1 MLDKPYVVV
10 DLETTGLDPSEDTI
24 LEMAAL
30 RFEKGHL
37 VQQFCTLVNPGK
49 PIPPYIQHL
58 TGIREDMVREAPFLE
73 EVLPDFLS
81 ILRGATLI
89 AHNAAFDMAFLAK
102 ALGSPWSGP
111 VLDTLELSRILF
123 PWFPSHKLHIL
134 ARQFKLDLTEEH
146 RALADAKATA
156 QLLEILWRET
166 LKLRPIL
173 LKRFR
178 EIVPPRLT
186 PWFTTALSAPLPN
199 SCTEV
204 AASRELKF
212 TEREEKVRAE
222 EVAFSLETIVKILR
236 PEGMLSQAL
245 PGYEYR
251 PQQEQVLKVIF
262 QALKEGKHAL
272 VEAGTGTGKSLAYL
286 LPAIFWACQKGC
298 RVAIATHTISLQ
310 EQLWYKDIP
319 LLQRLLPFSFRA
331 AILKGRSNY
340 ICRRRLLEWEENL
353 PSLGTPE
360 RVFTLRLWRWLDF
373 TSTGDWSEFK
383 TLPEEEEW
391 KNLLSSD
398 NETCLGSHCPYHNG
412 SCFVT
417 AARRRAEEA
426 DIFIVNHSL
435 LFSDLRRG
443 NQVLP
448 HFSYLIVDEAH
459 HLEDT
464 ATEHLAIS
472 LSQATLHYFFHRLQG
487 KTRPLGYL
495 AKLNSLAEKLSPAKK
510 APLLSQIEKSFWAS
524 LEAKEATE
532 EFFTALK
539 FLWEA
544 SEKNDRQD
552 FALRLAGKVKELPA
566 WEFVLEAAGVL
577 EETWE
582 RLKYELE
589 KLVPLLEDIG
599 ATLQAKE
606 AERLSAALKSYLDS
620 LLHILD
626 NSEDKEVAW
635 MEKGPNGGF
644 TLYSAPLEVGSWLMD
659 MLFQTKES
667 IVFTSATLQVNKSF
681 SFFCRRT
688 GLELLPEERLIT
700 CSVGTPFNYST
711 QARFFIVTDLPNPG
725 HLSDEDYASATAEPI
740 LEISRA
746 SEGRTLVLCNS
757 HRFLRAIYEN
767 LRSLSPT
774 EVLLGQGIDGHR
786 FQLIEEFCRHP
797 QAILL
802 GAATFWEGI
811 DLPGDLLRCL
821 IIPRLPFPSPNVPVL
836 AARLESLADQGEDP
850 FMNLSLP
857 LAVIRFRQGFGR
869 LIRRSTDRGA
879 AVILDRRIISKRY
892 GSCFWSSLPE
902 IKWTP
907 GSVKDIIS
915 QLKLWFSL

>member
-1 MLDKPYVVV
+1 
-10 DLETTGLDPSEDTI
+10 
-24 LEMAAL
+24 
-30 RFEKGHL
+30 
-37 VQQFCTLVNPGK
+37 
-49 PIPPYIQHL
+49 
-58 TGIREDMVREAPFLE
+58 
-73 EVLPDFLS
+73 
-81 ILRGATLI
+81 
-89 AHNAAFDMAFLAK
+89 
-102 ALGSPWSGP
+102 
-111 VLDTLELSRILF
+111 
-123 PWFPSHKLHIL
+123 
-134 ARQFKLDLTEEH
+134 
-146 RALADAKATA
+146 
-156 QLLEILWRET
+156 
-166 LKLRPIL
+166 
-173 LKRFR
+173 
-178 EIVPPRLT
+178 
-186 PWFTTALSAPLPN
+186 
-199 SCTEV
+199 
-204 AASRELKF
+204 
-212 TEREEKVRAE
+212 
-222 EVAFSLETIVKILR
+222 
-236 PEGMLSQAL
+236 
-245 PGYEYR
+245 
-251 PQQEQVLKVIF
+251 
-262 QALKEGKHAL
+262 
-272 VEAGTGTGKSLAYL
+272 
-286 LPAIFWACQKGC
+286 
-298 RVAIATHTISLQ
+298 
-310 EQLWYKDIP
+310 
-319 LLQRLLPFSFRA
+319 
-331 AILKGRSNY
+331 
-340 ICRRRLLEWEENL
+340 
-353 PSLGTPE
+353 
-360 RVFTLRLWRWLDF
+360 
-373 TSTGDWSEFK
+373 
-383 TLPEEEEW
+383 
-391 KNLLSSD
+391 LLSSD

-412 SCFVT
+412 GCFVT

-495 AKLNSLAEKLSPAKK
+495 AKLSSLAEKLSSTEK
-510 APLLSQIEKSFWAS
+510 APLLSQIEKSFLAS

-582 RLKYELE
+582 KLKYELE
-589 KLVPLLEDIG
+589 NLVPLLEDIG

-606 AERLSAALKSYLDS
+606 AERLSTALKSYLDS

-644 TLYSAPLEVGSWLMD
+644 TLYSAPVEVGSWLMD

-700 CSVGTPFNYST
+700 CCVGTPFNYST
-711 QARFFIVTDLPNPG
+711 QARVFIVTDLPNPG

-902 IKWTP
+902 IKWVP
-907 GSVKDIIS
+907 GSVRDIIS